1 MNTNTYAPF
10 LETFETSDKK
20 IDMGTGSDFPSED
33 NLLVM
38 SESVTSS
45 PKTIV
50 DKLKMA
56 ITLIDQNKSKLEDS
70 NQKSTS
76 DSTLKESNIKST
88 NSKSSSNTSKV
99 LQDKLDSVSS
109 EIPNAKINGN
119 LVKQIQDKLHT
130 LSDKVLTPLSEEVI
144 GLKEAQLK
152 KKKEEELK
160 IKEQNFYYNIQVFL
174 GLIFL
179 ILIIIFILYY
189 FKNLPKKNL
198 NNK

>member
-76 DSTLKESNIKST
+76 DSTLKESNIKSS

-109 EIPNAKINGN
+109 EIPNAKINGD

-152 KKKEEELK
+152 KKKEQELK

>member
-20 IDMGTGSDFPSED
+20 IDMGTGSDFPPED

-56 ITLIDQNKSKLEDS
+56 ITLIDDNKSKLEDS
-70 NQKSTS
+70 NQKTIS
-76 DSTLKESNIKST
+76 DSTLKESNIKSS
-88 NSKSSSNTSKV
+88 NSKKSSNTSKV

-109 EIPNAKINGN
+109 EIPNAKINGE
-119 LVKQIQDKLHT
+119 LVKKIQDKLHT
-130 LSDKVLTPLSEEVI
+130 LSDKVLTPLGDEVI
-144 GLKEAQLK
+144 GLKEAKLI

-160 IKEQNFYYNIQVFL
+160 IKEQNFYYNVQVFL